1 MNYKQGVVIF
11 MKINKSIIALAFL
24 ATFSLNAH
32 SAENGAGTIHFTGE
46 IIEPSC
52 TIDGDSGSDL
62 NVPLG
67 TWPTSLFSTV
77 GVESEPVYIDI
88 KLVDCPVTSDGLS
101 AVQLTFNGT
110 TALTGSNTLLDVSQI
125 STSGDKAATGVGI
138 ALSPADKPTQ
148 LLAFDG
154 SEGQVYI
161 NLPTVSTDS
170 VWAHLQARYKSF
182 ATEVTPGPADADLTV
197 NIVYH

>member
-1 MNYKQGVVIF
+1 
-11 MKINKSIIALAFL
+11 MKINKSIVALAFL
-24 ATFSLNAH
+24 ATFSINAH
-32 SAENGAGTIHFTGE
+32 SADTGAGTIHFTGE

-52 TIDGDSGSDL
+52 TIDGDSGNEL
-62 NVPLG
+62 NIPLG

-77 GVESEPVYIDI
+77 GAESDLIDVDI

-125 STSGDKAATGVGI
+125 STSGDKAATGIGI
-138 ALSPADKPTQ
+138 ALSPAGKPTQ

-154 SEGQVYI
+154 SEGQVYVD
-161 NLPTVSTDS
+161 LSTVSTDS

-182 ATEVTPGPADADLTV
+182 ATKVTPGPADADLTV

>member
-1 MNYKQGVVIF
+1 
-11 MKINKSIIALAFL
+11 MKIKKHIFTLTLLAM
-24 ATFSLNAH
+24 FSLNVH
-32 SAENGAGTIHFTGE
+32 GAETNAGTIHFTGE

-52 TIDGDSGSDL
+52 TIDGDSGTDI

-67 TWPTSLFSTV
+67 TWPTSLFSAV
-77 GVESEPVYIDI
+77 GTESDPIDVNI
-88 KLVDCPVTSDGLS
+88 KLINCPATSEGLS

-125 STSGDKAATGVGI
+125 STAGDTAATGIGI
-138 ALSPADKPTQ
+138 ALSSTNMPTQ

-154 SEGQVYI
+154 SEGQVSVE
-161 NLPTVSTDS
+161 LPGASTDAIQ
-170 VWAHLQARYKSF
+170 VNLLARYKSF
-182 ATEVTPGPADADLTV
+182 AADVTPGPADADLTV

>member
-1 MNYKQGVVIF
+1 

-138 ALSPADKPTQ
+138 ALSPADNPTQ

-154 SEGQVYI
+154 SEGQVHI
-161 NLPTVSTDS
+161 DLPEESGVG

>member
-1 MNYKQGVVIF
+1 M
-11 MKINKSIIALAFL
+11 